1 MNLNNQDSVIE
12 NAIELGGTTFVEDT
26 VKNCVGTSQKSVE
39 DNSGEPGFDANI
51 DTDESHFDMDVDV
64 DIGGSDKDNRV
75 VDDIKRRPDFDG
87 NGPCELEGIVPEE
100 KDGSS
105 VPVNE
110 QRRATLRSQQQSK
123 HERLSRRQSLAA
135 SGTSCKAGLRKST
148 RKRTRPLE
156 YWKGERMVYGRVH
169 DNKSNPS
176 GCEAIVT
183 NKYTKISDDGPEL
196 CLEVSE
202 EKDGSS
208 VPVNE
213 QRRAKL
219 LSQEQ
224 SKHERLSRRQSL
236 AASGTSCNA
245 GLRKSTRIRTRPLE
259 YWKGERMV
267 YGRVHDNLTICPS
280 YLLYISDSPP
290 LSRYSLSKRAIG
302 FQVQDTVS
310 TVWIIK
316 HSICNCNDPI
326 ARAELYQLSNILRA
340 KWNMHEGINLLVFS
354 LAQLDHPGFE
364 LETSPVN

>member
-87 NGPCELEGIVPEE
+87 NGPCELEGITQAENMHAPAASVLMDDLNFNLVNPIDQSNPSGCEAIVTYKYTKISDDGPEQCVEVPEE

-267 YGRVHDNLTICPS
+267 YGRVHD
-280 YLLYISDSPP
+280 
-290 LSRYSLSKRAIG
+290 
-302 FQVQDTVS
+302 
-310 TVWIIK
+310 
-316 HSICNCNDPI
+316 
-326 ARAELYQLSNILRA
+326 
-340 KWNMHEGINLLVFS
+340 S
-354 LAQLDHPGFE
+354 LATVIGIKCISPGSDGKPTMKVKSYVSDEYKE
-364 LETSPVN
+364 LLELASLH